1 MSETEGR
8 KEDEEPGAPSRR
20 PASAESAASDSSSR
34 AASESS
40 SRAASESSP
49 VDEGAE
55 GDVEIDEVDVRDLL
69 RAALEPPAPKPK
81 QDAVLLKGVQ
91 RRLRVRSKGKFYADG
106 WSTSRSPR
114 STYLVTS
121 IFMLLLIAFVFL
133 VLIPWG
139 NGALP

>member
-8 KEDEEPGAPSRR
+8 KEDEEPRASDRLPDAGAPGRDEHALHPEPR
-20 PASAESAASDSSSR
+20 ASDSSHSDEPG
-34 AASESS
+34 A
-40 SRAASESSP
+40 
-49 VDEGAE
+49 DEGDA
-55 GDVEIDEVDVRDLL
+55 VELDEVDVRDLL
-69 RAALEPPAPKPK
+69 RAALEPPPPKPK
-81 QDAVLLKGVQ
+81 QETALLKGVQ

-133 VLIPWG
+133 VLIPWS

>member
-8 KEDEEPGAPSRR
+8 REDEEPGASDRR
-20 PASAESAASDSSSR
+20 PPASA
-34 AASESS
+34 
-40 SRAASESSP
+40 
-49 VDEGAE
+49 GAE
-55 GDVEIDEVDVRDLL
+55 GEGGDVEIDEVDVRDLL
-69 RAALEPPAPKPK
+69 RAALEPPPPRPKE
-81 QDAVLLKGVQ
+81 DAVLLKGVQ
-91 RRLRVRSKGKFYADG
+91 RRLRQRSKGKFYADG

-133 VLIPWG
+133 VLIPWS

>member
-1 MSETEGR
+1 MSETESR
-8 KEDEEPGAPSRR
+8 QEDENAV
-20 PASAESAASDSSSR
+20 ASDR
-34 AASESS
+34 QPAPEEDAAPPGE
-40 SRAASESSP
+40 
-49 VDEGAE
+49 E
-55 GDVEIDEVDVRDLL
+55 GDVELDEVDVRDLL
-69 RAALEPPAPKPK
+69 RSALQPPPPKAK
-81 QDAVLLKGVQ
+81 EETALLKGVQ

-133 VLIPWG
+133 VLIPWS

>member
-8 KEDEEPGAPSRR
+8 KEDEEPGASSRR
-20 PASAESAASDSSSR
+20 PASAQ
-34 AASESS
+34 SE
-40 SRAASESSP
+40 ASESSP

-69 RAALEPPAPKPK
+69 RAALEPPPPKPK

>member
-8 KEDEEPGAPSRR
+8 KEDEEPGASSRR
-20 PASAESAASDSSSR
+20 PASAESAASD
-34 AASESS
+34 SS

-69 RAALEPPAPKPK
+69 RAALEPPPPKPK
-81 QDAVLLKGVQ
+81 EDAVLLKGVQ

>member
-8 KEDEEPGAPSRR
+8 KEDEEPRAPSDA
-20 PASAESAASDSSSR
+20 PA
-34 AASESS
+34 
-40 SRAASESSP
+40 
-49 VDEGAE
+49 DEAE
-55 GDVEIDEVDVRDLL
+55 GDAELDEVDVRDLL
-69 RAALEPPAPKPK
+69 RAALEPPPPKPK
-81 QDAVLLKGVQ
+81 DDMVRLKGVQ
-91 RRLRVRSKGKFYADG
+91 RRLRVRSKGKFYSDG

-133 VLIPWG
+133 VLIPWS